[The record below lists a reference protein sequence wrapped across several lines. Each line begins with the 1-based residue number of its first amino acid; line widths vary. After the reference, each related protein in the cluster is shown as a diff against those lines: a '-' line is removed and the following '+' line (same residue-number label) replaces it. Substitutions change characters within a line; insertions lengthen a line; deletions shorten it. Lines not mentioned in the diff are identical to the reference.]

1 MVNAENHGLLDL
13 FEQECQGHLDAMRAC
28 LPALY
33 SATGAA
39 PAAAAAAIADSL
51 HTLAG
56 AARSIELTD
65 LEYLCRA
72 LERLVQARNGAAW
85 DADSIAPLDAALTLA
100 PQLLAAPSGRVRN
113 QAMALAARCDA
124 AGAQP

>member
-28 LPALY
+28 LPALH

-39 PAAAAAAIADSL
+39 PAAAAIADSL

-85 DADSIAPLDAALTLA
+85 DAASIAPLDAALTLA

-124 AGAQP
+124 AGEQP

>member
-13 FEQECQGHLDAMRAC
+13 FEQECQGHLDEIRAR
-28 LPALY
+28 LPALN
-33 SATGAA
+33 STAGAA
-39 PAAAAAAIADSL
+39 PAAAAIADSL

-56 AARSIELTD
+56 AARSIDLTD

-72 LERLVQARNGAAW
+72 LERLVQARTGAAW
-85 DADSIAPLDAALTLA
+85 DAASIAPLDAALTLA

-124 AGAQP
+124 AGAQR